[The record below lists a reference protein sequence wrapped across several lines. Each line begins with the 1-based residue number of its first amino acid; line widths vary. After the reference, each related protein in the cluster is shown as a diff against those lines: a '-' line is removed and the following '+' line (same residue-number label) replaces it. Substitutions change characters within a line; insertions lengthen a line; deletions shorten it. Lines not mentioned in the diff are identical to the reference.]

1 MEVPYPNSD
10 WRSPYFRQKVV
21 AQIEEARIKAGTA
34 NTKSSND
41 MENHVY
47 VKAKSREEYLSL
59 VARLIIHFR
68 DIHPMNALTNL
79 TGVGGGPGGIGMG
92 PRPTGAPVGGMGAM
106 GQMQIGQH
114 AMAGVAGNPQAKPQA
129 STSSHCTPPPPAAHT
144 AERTRSKEIL
154 FALAEKGKM
163 STERVD
169 ECHRAVTTFVV
180 KGLHPLATVETPW
193 FGEMIKTLNPQYSPP
208 SRESLSNHL
217 IPDWYNV
224 EKENIISELKNV
236 SKVAITTDGWSSTC
250 QDRYLTVT
258 AHYLTEGKMQQK
270 VLKTKAVYKAQTVA
284 AEEIG
289 DILEE
294 FGLVEKVVTVA
305 VDNTADMDA
314 ALKKLHLIKLGC
326 FAHTLN
332 LGAQSLY
339 TINSV
344 AKWTA
349 KIRDVIVW
357 MKRSSMA
364 ETVLQEKQQI
374 LNLPQH
380 PVLLD
385 VSTRWNSLYLMLE
398 RFLEQYP
405 AIQAAFLDHRLRKP
419 AERDRL
425 SQVTDEDFRKAE
437 DFVKLMRVLYTSA
450 LRVSSENQPTCGQ
463 ILPILQTLKKNF
475 TVQDGDTMFVST
487 LKRTVWSDLSQRY
500 QGDNIRAFLE
510 EATALDP
517 RFKHK
522 LENDTVWDRV
532 RDKVLA
538 ANTTET
544 KQLTDRDDGERDR
557 ETAQSEEEKEEENPP
572 ICKRAKMTPL
582 VERFADDDV
591 RRDQIQSIMSIQ
603 ERTDIEVRMYRIMPL
618 IMTSE
623 DPALWWW
630 LRRHIYPLLSEL
642 ASSYLCVQAS
652 STPSERVFS
661 AAGDT
666 ISPERSR
673 VLAEKAD
680 MLIFLQ
686 KNC

>member
-1 MEVPYPNSD
+1 MEVSDPNDD
-10 WRSPYFRQKVV
+10 WRSSYFRQKVV
-21 AQIEEARIKAGTA
+21 AQIEEARIKAGTPH
-34 NTKSSND
+34 TKSSND
-41 MENHVY
+41 MENHIY

-68 DIHPMNALTNL
+68 DIHKKAHGGPDPMNALTNL

-129 STSSHCTPPPPAAHT
+129 STSSHSTPPPPPAHT

-180 KGLHPLATVETPW
+180 KGLHPLATVETPR
-193 FGEMIKTLNPQYSPP
+193 FREMIKTLNPQYSPP

-236 SKVAITTDGWSSTC
+236 SNVAITTDGWSSTC
-250 QDRYLTVT
+250 QDHYLTVT

-270 VLKTKAVYKAQTVA
+270 VLKTKAVYKAQAVA

-294 FGLVEKVVTVA
+294 FGLGEKVVAVT
-305 VDNTADMDA
+305 VDNTADMDV
-314 ALKKLHLIKLGC
+314 ALKKLHLINLGC

-357 MKRSSMA
+357 MKSSSMA
-364 ETVLQEKQQI
+364 EIVLQEKQQI

-385 VSTRWNSLYLMLE
+385 VSTRWNSLYLTLE

-405 AIQAAFLDHRLRKP
+405 AIQAAFLDQRLRKP
-419 AERDRL
+419 VERD
-425 SQVTDEDFRKAE
+425 
-437 DFVKLMRVLYTSA
+437 
-450 LRVSSENQPTCGQ
+450 RVSSENHPTCGQ

-487 LKRTVWSDLSQRY
+487 LKTTVWSDLSQRY
-500 QGDNIRAFLE
+500 QSDNIRAFLE

-517 RFKHK
+517 RFKDK

-557 ETAQSEEEKEEENPP
+557 ET
-572 ICKRAKMTPL
+572 
-582 VERFADDDV
+582 
-591 RRDQIQSIMSIQ
+591 
-603 ERTDIEVRMYRIMPL
+603 RTI
-618 IMTSE
+618 
-623 DPALWWW
+623 
-630 LRRHIYPLLSEL
+630 
-642 ASSYLCVQAS
+642 
-652 STPSERVFS
+652 
-661 AAGDT
+661 
-666 ISPERSR
+666 
-673 VLAEKAD
+673 
-680 MLIFLQ
+680 
-686 KNC
+686 